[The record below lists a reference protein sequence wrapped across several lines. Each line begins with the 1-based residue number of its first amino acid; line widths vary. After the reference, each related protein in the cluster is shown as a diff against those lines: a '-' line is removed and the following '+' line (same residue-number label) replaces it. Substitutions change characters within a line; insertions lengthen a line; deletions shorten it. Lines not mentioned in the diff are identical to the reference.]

1 MSNELA
7 TLQEQY
13 ESLKVAAQ
21 VVALKETLRRHKLA
35 SNQLTEGWGDCIDPF
50 DSWKSEASYFGGGGV
65 SSGGSYISRAED
77 RSDGDN
83 APHFDNEHTVAMIRG
98 ACEWLATTDTTAIGM
113 LEALT
118 SYIVGWGSEY
128 STEAESPEWEPLAQA
143 VECVIDEFLKRER
156 WCGGLD
162 AELFQRTRRAGER
175 FVRIVGDPSGFS
187 RTYIYEPAWITEPAS
202 PRQVEQWYGLPCLD
216 WKYGIA
222 SAIGEPTEIWGY
234 FGLRNGDPAR
244 GEFIPA
250 EEMSHVK
257 INVDRNVKRGL
268 SDFYAGREWL
278 NKAAKVLERVLDGAA
293 IQASIA
299 LIRKYLPKTKQAAID
314 GAADSLVQFDTPIPS
329 RGGTTRQVPTE
340 HWFSGKIVDQ
350 KGVDF
355 ELGPMGQS
363 NAPTFLD
370 VADAGNLK
378 AGRRYGMH
386 KTIITGDA
394 TAETYASSLVAE
406 SPFTKFCQR
415 AQAVNGDDDR
425 EVLWI
430 VVGNACRAGRIP
442 YPLEQVKQ
450 FVKIN
455 VEPPDVAARDPKIM
469 HDIRQGQHD
478 AGILSKETWADQEG
492 IDFEQELARGAK
504 ETIKPGFDPVT
515 GAPLLDPNKQPQLSA
530 PVTESVSPRTEAL
543 AARALSFLV
552 EGANASSSGQLIEHC
567 GANADGGGGFQPG
580 NTCQKRAKSGGEIGP
595 NGEHYKG
602 GAFIATTEMPKKL
615 RIRRDNA
622 AKQGVLVEPGK
633 RSVPEP
639 GKLSIWGA
647 TGTFAD
653 ARTLEVN
660 DQAIAFYG
668 HDRDEMASL
677 IGKYKSGERFVS
689 VEDYPHLAKFDD
701 MARMAKA
708 NYPIPADSLK
718 MMAKARGTDLETLIA
733 DLGVKLK

>member
-278 NKAAKVLERVLDGAA
+278 NKRRRCWSECLMVLRSRP
-293 IQASIA
+293 ASPSFVSTCRRQSKRPLMARQIRWCN
-299 LIRKYLPKTKQAAID
+299 LIRR
-314 GAADSLVQFDTPIPS
+314 S
-329 RGGTTRQVPTE
+329 R
-340 HWFSGKIVDQ
+340 
-350 KGVDF
+350 
-355 ELGPMGQS
+355 
-363 NAPTFLD
+363 
-370 VADAGNLK
+370 
-378 AGRRYGMH
+378 
-386 KTIITGDA
+386 
-394 TAETYASSLVAE
+394 
-406 SPFTKFCQR
+406 
-415 AQAVNGDDDR
+415 
-425 EVLWI
+425 
-430 VVGNACRAGRIP
+430 
-442 YPLEQVKQ
+442 
-450 FVKIN
+450 
-455 VEPPDVAARDPKIM
+455 
-469 HDIRQGQHD
+469 
-478 AGILSKETWADQEG
+478 
-492 IDFEQELARGAK
+492 RGAERLGK
-504 ETIKPGFDPVT
+504 CLPSIG
-515 GAPLLDPNKQPQLSA
+515 SA
-530 PVTESVSPRTEAL
+530 ERSSTR
-543 AARALSFLV
+543 RAS
-552 EGANASSSGQLIEHC
+552 
-567 GANADGGGGFQPG
+567 
-580 NTCQKRAKSGGEIGP
+580 
-595 NGEHYKG
+595 
-602 GAFIATTEMPKKL
+602 
-615 RIRRDNA
+615 
-622 AKQGVLVEPGK
+622 
-633 RSVPEP
+633 
-639 GKLSIWGA
+639 
-647 TGTFAD
+647 
-653 ARTLEVN
+653 TLN
-660 DQAIAFYG
+660 
-668 HDRDEMASL
+668 
-677 IGKYKSGERFVS
+677 
-689 VEDYPHLAKFDD
+689 
-701 MARMAKA
+701 
-708 NYPIPADSLK
+708 
-718 MMAKARGTDLETLIA
+718 
-733 DLGVKLK
+733 